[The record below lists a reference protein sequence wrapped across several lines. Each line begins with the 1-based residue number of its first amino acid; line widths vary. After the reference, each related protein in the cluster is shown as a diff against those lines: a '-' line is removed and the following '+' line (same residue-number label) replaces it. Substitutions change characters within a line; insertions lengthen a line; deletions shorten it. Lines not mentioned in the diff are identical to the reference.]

1 MEEQLTTLGRGFPV
15 VSIAVSFGDRV
26 EMVSS
31 KEVSKANGVH

>member
-1 MEEQLTTLGRGFPV
+1 V

-31 KEVSKANGVH
+31 MEVSKANGVH

>member
-1 MEEQLTTLGRGFPV
+1 L